1 MIRRTRIVVAAAA
14 ALSAVAASGEPI
26 DDAFAPFEGAKDIP
40 GAVSAEMYAPSEPYF
55 SCVGYAD
62 IAEAM
67 AGPRPCAGPGTR
79 PPGADAAG

>member
-40 GAVSAEMYAPSEPYF
+40 GAVSAEMHAPSEPYF

-62 IAEAM
+62 IAER
-67 AGPRPCAGPGTR
+67 RPM
-79 PPGADAAG
+79 